1 MKKITIILIP
11 LLLVMLSCGVSDN
24 TDTSDKTDKAG
35 EVQEANKAPS
45 FQLEDL
51 TGNTLDSS
59 DMKGKVVVVN
69 FWATWCPP
77 CIQEIPGFI
86 KAYDEFKNDG
96 LEILGLAV
104 SDSEDNVRQFVKDNG
119 VNYPVALATDAVIS
133 AFEPGNYIPSTIII
147 DSNGN
152 IAHRHVGIMTR
163 DAIVKYL
170 EEFSSK

>member
-1 MKKITIILIP
+1 MRKLTILLIP
-11 LLLVMLSCGVSDN
+11 LLLVMLNCGI
-24 TDTSDKTDKAG
+24 SDKTSISDKTGEAG
-35 EVQEANKAPS
+35 EAQKTNKAPS

-51 TGNTLDSS
+51 NGNTLDSG

-77 CIQEIPGFI
+77 CRQEIPDFI
-86 KAYDEFKNDG
+86 KAYDEFKNEG

-104 SDSEDNVRQFVKDNG
+104 SDSEDNVRQFVKSYG
-119 VNYPVALATDAVIS
+119 INYPVAMATDAVVM
-133 AFEPGNYIPSTIII
+133 AFQPGNYIPSTIII
-147 DSNGN
+147 DSKGY

-170 EEFSSK
+170 EEFSK